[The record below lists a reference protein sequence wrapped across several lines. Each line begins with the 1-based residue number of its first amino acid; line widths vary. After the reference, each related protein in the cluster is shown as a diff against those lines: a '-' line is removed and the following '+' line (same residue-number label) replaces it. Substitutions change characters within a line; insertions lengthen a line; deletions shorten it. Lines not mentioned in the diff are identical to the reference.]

1 MKSNIQPNESVTSS
15 NDGLIYS
22 ISISTD
28 ELRELRVI
36 NYFLA
41 NNIHICL
48 SQDTSK
54 QDKEFELDISDYK
67 NINLI
72 CKSLSK
78 QNSREQYI
86 EYMLGHNQEFR
97 HFKYNG
103 KQFAFNSIIVDNKPS
118 AHGTLFYMVT
128 IKHQCVE
135 DLEYLLNN
143 SLKYYHKYCCNSED
157 SDETYVI
164 YSNDENY
171 WERICSR
178 NKRDLKY
185 IYLPKKQKKDIDE
198 DVENFLKP
206 KTKER
211 YLKAGVLYKRIYL
224 FEGIP
229 GGGKTSLITAL
240 ASKYDYNIALL
251 SLDPKTTD
259 LKLSKAIQNLPEK
272 CVLVVE
278 DIDGLFV
285 ERRAG
290 DNSKNCVTMSGLLN
304 VFDGIATPEGLI
316 VFITTNF
323 KSNLD
328 AALIRPGRV
337 DYVLKFEYIKSHQIK
352 EMYHVF
358 MENSFNDIELNKFV
372 DDFKALN
379 VNISASL
386 LQQYLFKYFDNPVG
400 ALENINDI
408 KKIKESCKTRTNAN
422 EEGELYM

>member
-1 MKSNIQPNESVTSS
+1 
-15 NDGLIYS
+15 
-22 ISISTD
+22 
-28 ELRELRVI
+28 
-36 NYFLA
+36 
-41 NNIHICL
+41 
-48 SQDTSK
+48 
-54 QDKEFELDISDYK
+54 
-67 NINLI
+67 
-72 CKSLSK
+72 
-78 QNSREQYI
+78 
-86 EYMLGHNQEFR
+86 
-97 HFKYNG
+97 
-103 KQFAFNSIIVDNKPS
+103 
-118 AHGTLFYMVT
+118 MVT

-135 DLEYLLNN
+135 DLEYLLKH
-143 SLKYYHKYCCNSED
+143 SIKYYHKYCCNSED
-157 SDETYVI
+157 TDETYVI

-171 WERICSR
+171 WDRIGSR

-185 IYLPKKQKKDIDE
+185 IYLPKKQKKDIVADFN
-198 DVENFLKP
+198 NFLKP
-206 KTKER
+206 ETKER
-211 YLKAGVLYKRIYL
+211 YLKAGILYKRIYL

-240 ASKYDYNIALL
+240 ASKYEYNVALL

-285 ERRAG
+285 ERRDG

-337 DYVLKFEYIKSHQIK
+337 DYVLKFDYIKTAQIK
-352 EMYHVF
+352 EMYRVF
-358 MENSFNDIELNKFV
+358 MENKFDDAEMNHFV
-372 DDFKALN
+372 DEFKTLN
-379 VNISASL
+379 VHISASL
-386 LQQYLFKYFDNPVG
+386 LQQYLFKYFDNPKE

-408 KKIKESCKTRTNAN
+408 KTIKEACKTRTNAN
-422 EEGELYM
+422 EEGDLYM